1 MEQLSSSRRKHLK
14 ALAHHLDPVVMVGA
28 KGLTEAVIA
37 EADRALASHEL
48 IKMKVAAED
57 REPIAQAVCEAL
69 GCALVQHIGKVLV
82 LYRAADPPR
91 IELPTD

>member
-1 MEQLSSSRRKHLK
+1 MEPLNSSQRKHLK

-28 KGLTEAVIA
+28 KGLTEAVLR
-37 EADRALASHEL
+37 EADGALRAHEL

-57 REPIAQAVCEAL
+57 REPVARAVCEAL

-82 LYRAADPPR
+82 LYRPAEPPR
-91 IELPTD
+91 IELPGD